1 VPHPV
6 IDNPEGHK
14 IERRHFGA
22 IPLSPTHEWR
32 STLKQVEPIDHTA
45 DPDIGL
51 TKVIRLFTLV
61 KPKIDRVPK
70 IHPRLGSTQ
79 EKTLADM
86 LPGKMFLQKYHGVR
100 SRILQNNAMEKHSLE
115 RVKRTDYPP
124 IDPYVSG
131 TEHLQYTFNETAKYY
146 GKSIMFK

>member
-1 VPHPV
+1 M
-6 IDNPEGHK
+6 IDNPEGHRMEK
-14 IERRHFGA
+14 KHFGV
-22 IPLSPTHEWR
+22 IPLSQTQQWKPCMR
-32 STLKQVEPIDHTA
+32 VVEPIDHAA
-45 DPDIGL
+45 DPDLGL
-51 TKVIRLFTLV
+51 TKVIRHFTLV

-86 LPGKMFLQKYHGVR
+86 LPGKMFLQKYNGVR
-100 SRILQNNAMEKHSLE
+100 TRFLKNQAMEKHSVE
-115 RVKRTDYPP
+115 RHKRTEFSP

-131 TEHLQYTFNETAKYY
+131 TDHLMYTFNETARYH